1 MMGAFAASICCELQ
15 KLEPAKKQIS
25 DFLFDFMEVF
35 PGLRASPTLATTV
48 RKVNVS
54 RAMTV
59 SHGDTQPGAPGGGQG
74 MMS

>member
-1 MMGAFAASICCELQ
+1 MTGAIAAFICCELQ

-35 PGLRASPTLATTV
+35 PGPRASPTLATTV
-48 RKVNVS
+48 RMVNMP

-59 SHGDTQPGAPGGGQG
+59 SHGDTHPGAPSGGRG
-74 MMS
+74 